1 MIKNKILKGEI
12 IMVKLSQKEVRERY
26 IQRLIREKQIY
37 ISEVTGIPS
46 TVLSN
51 FKRGLD
57 LWESSLE
64 VLNSYLNGE
73 LD

>member
-1 MIKNKILKGEI
+1 MI
-12 IMVKLSQKEVRERY
+12 KLSQEEVRERY

>member
-1 MIKNKILKGEI
+1 
-12 IMVKLSQKEVRERY
+12 MVKLSQEEVRERY

-51 FKRGLD
+51 FKRSLD

>member
-1 MIKNKILKGEI
+1 
-12 IMVKLSQKEVRERY
+12 MVKLSQEEVRERY

-57 LWESSLE
+57 LWGSSLE

>member
-1 MIKNKILKGEI
+1 
-12 IMVKLSQKEVRERY
+12 MVKLSQKEVRERY
-26 IQRLIREKQIY
+26 IHRLIREKQIY

>member
-1 MIKNKILKGEI
+1 
-12 IMVKLSQKEVRERY
+12 MVKLSQEEVRERY

>member
-1 MIKNKILKGEI
+1 MS
-12 IMVKLSQKEVRERY
+12 KLSQEEVRERY